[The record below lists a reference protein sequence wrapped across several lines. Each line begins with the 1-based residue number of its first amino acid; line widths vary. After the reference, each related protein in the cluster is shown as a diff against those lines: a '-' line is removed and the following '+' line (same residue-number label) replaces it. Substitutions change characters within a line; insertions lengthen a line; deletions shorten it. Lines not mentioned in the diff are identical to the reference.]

1 MSDELDFSSCV
12 EAIESSY
19 EFMLAYAAQGRDKEG
34 ESGDGPSIRVFLT
47 SLSEALGAI
56 DGALKAEITMG
67 PRDNSAQLEK
77 FSTVLGDDASRARAA
92 VDLALSVPSITSQL
106 VDNLNASIHLRAL
119 LTSLFL
125 MDEAVQAR

>member
-1 MSDELDFSSCV
+1 MSDDLNFSACV

-19 EFMLAYAAQGRDKEG
+19 EFMLASAAQGRDKEG
-34 ESGDGPSIRVFLT
+34 VSGDGPSIRDFLI
-47 SLSEALGAI
+47 SLSTALGAL
-56 DGALKAEITMG
+56 DGALKAEIAVGT
-67 PRDNSAQLEK
+67 RENIAQLNT
-77 FSTVLGDDASRARAA
+77 FAAVLGDDAGRARAA
-92 VDLALSVPSITSQL
+92 IDLALSVPSISSQL

>member
-1 MSDELDFSSCV
+1 MSEPLNFSACV

-34 ESGDGPSIRVFLT
+34 VSGDGPSIRVFLT
-47 SLSEALGAI
+47 SLSDALAGL
-56 DGALKAEITMG
+56 DGALKKEMASRA
-67 PRDNSAQLEK
+67 PDNIAPLEAFSA
-77 FSTVLGDDASRARAA
+77 VLADDAGRARAA
-92 VDLALSVPSITSQL
+92 VDMALSVPSISSQL

-125 MDEAVQAR
+125 MDEAVQSS

>member
-1 MSDELDFSSCV
+1 MSDDLNFSACV

-34 ESGDGPSIRVFLT
+34 VSGDGPSIRAFLT
-47 SLSEALGAI
+47 SLSAALGAL
-56 DGALKAEITMG
+56 DGALKAEIAEGARENTE
-67 PRDNSAQLEK
+67 QLNT
-77 FSTVLGDDASRARAA
+77 FAAVLGDDAGRASAA
-92 VDLALSVPSITSQL
+92 VDLVLSVPSISSQV

-125 MDEAVQAR
+125 MDEVVKSR